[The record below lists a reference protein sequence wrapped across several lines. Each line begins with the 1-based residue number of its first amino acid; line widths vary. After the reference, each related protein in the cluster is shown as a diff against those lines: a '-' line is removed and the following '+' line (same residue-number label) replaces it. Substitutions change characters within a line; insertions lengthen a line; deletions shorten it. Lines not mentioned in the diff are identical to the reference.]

1 MHLLHVRACNA
12 VLVKLV
18 DQELL
23 AAEFGDACEHPNI
36 YVRHVTFHGNYI
48 GLPNSVAL
56 SC

>member
-18 DQELL
+18 DQENLM
-23 AAEFGDACEHPNI
+23 AQFGDEREQPNI
-36 YVRHVTFHGNYI
+36 YVRHVIFHGNHI
-48 GLPNSVAL
+48 VLPDNVAL